1 MLFRSDLNLLKSQ
14 FAGQDEKCYVEFIFK
29 IKNKQ
34 YRIHRE
40 PAWVKTTTKTGNER
54 KIDETVLLEE
64 YINEN
69 KTELIST
76 KQNETKEKI
85 QTIIGLS
92 ANEFS
97 SIILLPQGQ
106 FADFLQ
112 KNSKE
117 KQEILEK
124 LFPVNDYKNISEKIA
139 EQSKEKTSNL
149 KTLEEQLKYLQNNFN
164 IDTFIDEKENFEKQI
179 KEENK
184 QIKEF
189 NNRYAEIEKQLHILS
204 NKENLEKKLKDEL
217 EKQKI
222 LSNQQNEI
230 TNLKQTIAYVPLAR
244 DIKTKFDNYNTC
256 KEKLNISRTNKENL
270 NKQINELNS
279 RKKEFIE
286 HEKEQKEKIELVSK
300 IENQLPLLKE
310 AAEQENKIKT
320 LTSEI
325 KKLNDKI
332 SNNKIILTN
341 EKTFSDHANQE
352 KNDNIKTIDTI
363 PLLTEEKNSLVSDN
377 QKAISINDILLQISE
392 NEKEINNLNN
402 SKTQTIEE
410 LNKQEIS
417 IKVFE
422 TKLLE
427 AEEKEKREQNLE
439 TAGILSTTLQENKP
453 CPVCGSLLHP
463 LPAKPFHSEFSIQD
477 EIASFKQTIEEQ
489 KTQRDK
495 IKQTLTIIETKTNE
509 TKNNL
514 EKTKKR
520 LLLPTLIFSENT
532 LKEFSLCSL
541 DSQDYTIEQ
550 IETIKEII
558 ENKQKNI
565 VKELEIANQLKQEN
579 IQLENFIR
587 VKTDHIK
594 KLETDIFNDTENLTN
609 KKIEL
614 APIEENYKKAIISDE
629 QKEPLEQIKEKEK
642 QKNRLQKEISDFEN
656 NKNIINENISKTTG
670 SLITEDEV
678 YKKAEIEFSNSNEV
692 LNISVLEV
700 LNKFNI
706 SAEKDFINSKD
717 YFNSISEIIK
727 YAISISEE
735 NTIKEKIDNYE
746 KIKSENDTL
755 ISNTKKEI
763 SEFSITTPRHELEKE
778 KSNLQNEQD
787 FLQDTLINHNTSLS
801 QLIEN
806 KKSFDELNKKRQE
819 QSTDLSTLAQLS
831 KDLNGDNIKSKNFTA
846 WILGIYLEEI
856 TKYATQRLKKMSNG
870 RYTLLLN
877 SDYKKRNAKTGLDLE
892 VFDSYTGKN
901 RPCNTLSGGETF
913 MTSISLALGLAD
925 SIQSNS
931 GGIQLDAIFID
942 EGFGTLDDETL
953 ELSLNILDEI
963 RGQRTVGII
972 SHVTELQNRIS
983 SVVHVE
989 KTNTGSHIRID

>member
-1 MLFRSDLNLLKSQ
+1 M
-14 FAGQDEKCYVEFIFK
+14 
-29 IKNKQ
+29 
-34 YRIHRE
+34 
-40 PAWVKTTTKTGNER
+40 
-54 KIDETVLLEE
+54 
-64 YINEN
+64 
-69 KTELIST
+69 
-76 KQNETKEKI
+76 
-85 QTIIGLS
+85 
-92 ANEFS
+92 
-97 SIILLPQGQ
+97 
-106 FADFLQ
+106 
-112 KNSKE
+112 
-117 KQEILEK
+117 
-124 LFPVNDYKNISEKIA
+124 
-139 EQSKEKTSNL
+139 
-149 KTLEEQLKYLQNNFN
+149 
-164 IDTFIDEKENFEKQI
+164 
-179 KEENK
+179 
-184 QIKEF
+184 
-189 NNRYAEIEKQLHILS
+189 
-204 NKENLEKKLKDEL
+204 
-217 EKQKI
+217 
-222 LSNQQNEI
+222 
-230 TNLKQTIAYVPLAR
+230 
-244 DIKTKFDNYNTC
+244 
-256 KEKLNISRTNKENL
+256 
-270 NKQINELNS
+270 
-279 RKKEFIE
+279 
-286 HEKEQKEKIELVSK
+286 
-300 IENQLPLLKE
+300 
-310 AAEQENKIKT
+310 
-320 LTSEI
+320 
-325 KKLNDKI
+325 
-332 SNNKIILTN
+332 
-341 EKTFSDHANQE
+341 
-352 KNDNIKTIDTI
+352 
-363 PLLTEEKNSLVSDN
+363 
-377 QKAISINDILLQISE
+377 
-392 NEKEINNLNN
+392 
-402 SKTQTIEE
+402 
-410 LNKQEIS
+410 
-417 IKVFE
+417 
-422 TKLLE
+422 
-427 AEEKEKREQNLE
+427 
-439 TAGILSTTLQENKP
+439 
-453 CPVCGSLLHP
+453 
-463 LPAKPFHSEFSIQD
+463 PAKPFHSEFSIQD